1 MVILSLIYALGL
13 VFANSLIFDRLGDI
27 KGNAC
32 IFLFIFL
39 TSFPKLFF
47 KESIISAV
55 VTFMVFVLLVF
66 IEKRSCGLSYSKVV
80 LNVALILI
88 FSIIGDCIALGICF
102 GLLGYEIVPAWEK
115 AETVAPT
122 IISNSIQI
130 ILAFVY
136 NKYMYKNAKSE
147 NYTKDKVSLMV
158 LVLEI
163 ESLFWLYVVVIS
175 ENQGMILTSIGLQF
189 LIEAAVIYLLIEI
202 INDSERKHIR
212 KQLKELER
220 RNEEAYR
227 HYKKTGETYKALHKL
242 RHDFNN
248 QLNGLRQSI
257 AIYIFTYATVAFYI
271 YKSYFRYILLVLFA
285 AGFHMSAYVLLPF
298 CFCFKITNLKKITC
312 YLLICIGA
320 LFSFIGSYE
329 WILEISSSYLPAF
342 YTPYIEGDLNT
353 SNSIVN
359 LITKWIFIPLY
370 FLSISVLSKDIS
382 EKDRFFFI
390 VGIIAY
396 SIRLFFLENFIFDR
410 IGQSFLLVSV
420 FPIYVY
426 MRYLY
431 NNKKRLFCYFICLIF
446 LLFYCLKTVFFP
458 KGEYLYQAIYGL

>member
-1 MVILSLIYALGL
+1 MVYFCNLLYSLWCSNWLSSIYLRINAPKS
-13 VFANSLIFDRLGDI
+13 FATY
-27 KGNAC
+27 
-32 IFLFIFL
+32 FLFFIPLWFIWLLICGGQYNVGTDYFTYYDIFENIDTEYFYRKSEWCFAFIIDVFRGVGIPPQGGFFIFYFINFYFFCKTL
-39 TSFPKLFF
+39 YLLDNLKTSFL
-47 KESIISAV
+47 
-55 VTFMVFVLLVF
+55 FVLLY
-66 IEKRSCGLSYSKVV
+66 ISLS
-80 LNVALILI
+80 
-88 FSIIGDCIALGICF
+88 
-102 GLLGYEIVPAWEK
+102 
-115 AETVAPT
+115 T
-122 IISNSIQI
+122 I
-130 ILAFVY
+130 
-136 NKYMYKNAKSE
+136 
-147 NYTKDKVSLMV
+147 
-158 LVLEI
+158 
-163 ESLFWLYVVVIS
+163 
-175 ENQGMILTSIGLQF
+175 
-189 LIEAAVIYLLIEI
+189 
-202 INDSERKHIR
+202 
-212 KQLKELER
+212 
-220 RNEEAYR
+220 
-227 HYKKTGETYKALHKL
+227 
-242 RHDFNN
+242 FNN

-382 EKDRFFFI
+382 EKDRFLFI